1 MNVSEISK
9 NALFVS
15 LLSLGAAQAFSAQDA
30 ERIPR
35 EMNQIS
41 ENIAAEELKKTRAE
55 LSVAAAQSASAK
67 ISVELALVGAES
79 LEALERELTELSRAE
94 TLSEEEAARAKELL
108 ATRKSIESIKA
119 AAASARK
126 ALREKVQLMQAEIAG
141 EEKLSEIKEELLR
154 AELREQF
161 LAAGVSL
168 AQVDASVQKYID
180 LEKQLSEKR
189 AKKAK
194 DESEEKIRAS
204 REEVEEDLRILR
216 AEAAGNHALAQRLE
230 LAREE
235 RKKVEELQKNGFS
248 LQEATT
254 RAREQL
260 RLEYEKKAAEAM
272 REEEAE
278 LQILRAKANGN
289 DSNAERLA
297 YEQTV
302 RQKTEELQRKGVP
315 RGKAENLARERANL
329 EYAIRKREEAEQRR
343 NAGGYRGR

>member
-189 AKKAK
+189 A
-194 DESEEKIRAS
+194 
-204 REEVEEDLRILR
+204 
-216 AEAAGNHALAQRLE
+216 
-230 LAREE
+230 
-235 RKKVEELQKNGFS
+235 
-248 LQEATT
+248 
-254 RAREQL
+254 
-260 RLEYEKKAAEAM
+260 
-272 REEEAE
+272 
-278 LQILRAKANGN
+278 
-289 DSNAERLA
+289 
-297 YEQTV
+297 
-302 RQKTEELQRKGVP
+302 P
-315 RGKAENLARERANL
+315 RGKKSKKTCASCARKPRGITPWLKDSNSPAKSAKKSRNCRKTAFL
-329 EYAIRKREEAEQRR
+329 FRKRRR
-343 NAGGYRGR
+343 ARGNNCGSNTKRKRRKP